1 MGKYITRDLARRMTC
16 KLETQVGILDKTAF
30 DYVVQLINVPH
41 RIVGCVDC
49 LEWLDGFGNWIES
62 GYNGKATSYEE
73 MAAEFNANCSRKF
86 RKRDGKTVNYCRVLE
101 EYLSFMCLAV
111 NYGKNYTVSRFK
123 AFVKENY
130 KEVLVNG

>member
-16 KLETQVGILDKTAF
+16 KLETQVGILDKTAYN
-30 DYVVQLINVPH
+30 YVVQLINVPH

-73 MAAEFNANCSRKF
+73 MAAEFNANRS
-86 RKRDGKTVNYCRVLE
+86 KRFVKSDGKIISYCRALK
-101 EYLSFMCLAV
+101 EYLSYMCWQD
-111 NYGKNYTVSRFK
+111 NNGKGYTVKRFN
-123 AFVKENY
+123 AFMTENY
-130 KEVLVNG
+130 KEMYA

>member
-73 MAAEFNANCSRKF
+73 MAADFNSNYKRKF
-86 RKRDGKTVNYCRVLE
+86 AKSDGTVIGFCRLLT
-101 EYLSFMCLAV
+101 EYLNYMCLAV
-111 NYGKNYTVSRFK
+111 NSGKRYTAKQFN
-123 AFVKENY
+123 AFLSNY
-130 KEVLVNG
+130 KEVYA